1 MPGRIFPI
9 RKVRSGPPAHF
20 LGYPGKYFLSCAR
33 WHLVFLYI
41 ASALCLSSLPC
52 LLLLYHSHR
61 VPGLYVFHGSGYCPV
76 LRSVYHN
83 SILYANICSFHI
95 LPLFICADR
104 FNRHIHL
111 SFPPKTRKTPAA
123 ARRDLSL
130 WVSMKFYIIC
140 VYCFSA
146 FPCYEIFYTHIN
158 LRLPELL
165 IQIQSVE
172 AA

>member
-1 MPGRIFPI
+1 MLVGT
-9 RKVRSGPPAHF
+9 S
-20 LGYPGKYFLSCAR
+20 YF
-33 WHLVFLYI
+33 YI
-41 ASALCLSSLPC
+41 LLRHCVSPLCHVCFCFIILTEFRDYTFSMD
-52 LLLLYHSHR
+52 
-61 VPGLYVFHGSGYCPV
+61 SGYCPV

-111 SFPPKTRKTPAA
+111 SFPPKTRKAPAA
-123 ARRDLSL
+123 ARRGLSL

>member
-1 MPGRIFPI
+1 MLF
-9 RKVRSGPPAHF
+9 RS
-20 LGYPGKYFLSCAR
+20 
-33 WHLVFLYI
+33 

-61 VPGLYVFHGSGYCPV
+61 APGLYVFQVFRALSHVTVSIPQIRLMCKHLFV
-76 LRSVYHN
+76 LYFTTFHLHRLRRPFQSAYPSVF
-83 SILYANICSFHI
+83 SQ
-95 LPLFICADR
+95 
-104 FNRHIHL
+104 
-111 SFPPKTRKTPAA
+111 KTRKPPAA
-123 ARRDLSL
+123 ARRGLSL

-146 FPCYEIFYTHIN
+146 FPCYEIFYMHIN

>member
-1 MPGRIFPI
+1 MLVGT
-9 RKVRSGPPAHF
+9 S
-20 LGYPGKYFLSCAR
+20 YF
-33 WHLVFLYI
+33 YI
-41 ASALCLSSLPC
+41 LLRHCVSPLCHVCFCFIILTEFRDYTFSMD
-52 LLLLYHSHR
+52 
-61 VPGLYVFHGSGYCPV
+61 SGYCPV
-76 LRSVYHN
+76 LRSVYHH

-104 FNRHIHL
+104 FNRQIHL
-111 SFPPKTRKTPAA
+111 SFPPKTRETPAA
-123 ARRDLSL
+123 ARRGLSL

-146 FPCYEIFYTHIN
+146 FPCYEIFYMHIN

-172 AA
+172 VA

>member
-1 MPGRIFPI
+1 MEFSFAISRGD
-9 RKVRSGPPAHF
+9 
-20 LGYPGKYFLSCAR
+20 
-33 WHLVFLYI
+33 
-41 ASALCLSSLPC
+41 PC
-52 LLLLYHSHR
+52 
-61 VPGLYVFHGSGYCPV
+61 PEF
-76 LRSVYHN
+76 
-83 SILYANICSFHI
+83 SFS
-95 LPLFICADR
+95 FKC

-111 SFPPKTRKTPAA
+111 SFPQKTRKTPAA
-123 ARRDLSL
+123 ARRGLSL

>member
-1 MPGRIFPI
+1 MLVGT
-9 RKVRSGPPAHF
+9 S
-20 LGYPGKYFLSCAR
+20 YF
-33 WHLVFLYI
+33 YI
-41 ASALCLSSLPC
+41 LLRHCVSPLCHVCFCFIILTEFRDYTFSMD
-52 LLLLYHSHR
+52 
-61 VPGLYVFHGSGYCPV
+61 SGYCPV

-104 FNRHIHL
+104 FNRQIHL
-111 SFPPKTRKTPAA
+111 SFPPKTRETPAA
-123 ARRDLSL
+123 ARRGLSL

-146 FPCYEIFYTHIN
+146 FPCYEIFYMHIN

-172 AA
+172 VA

>member
-1 MPGRIFPI
+1 M
-9 RKVRSGPPAHF
+9 
-20 LGYPGKYFLSCAR
+20 
-33 WHLVFLYI
+33 
-41 ASALCLSSLPC
+41 
-52 LLLLYHSHR
+52 
-61 VPGLYVFHGSGYCPV
+61 

-83 SILYANICSFHI
+83 SILYANICSFHV

-104 FNRHIHL
+104 FNWHIHL

-123 ARRDLSL
+123 ARRGLSL

>member
-1 MPGRIFPI
+1 MLVGTSYFYILLRHCVSPLCHVCFCFIILTELRDYTFS
-9 RKVRSGPPAHF
+9 RYSGH
-20 LGYPGKYFLSCAR
+20 YPM
-33 WHLVFLYI
+33 
-41 ASALCLSSLPC
+41 
-52 LLLLYHSHR
+52 
-61 VPGLYVFHGSGYCPV
+61 
-76 LRSVYHN
+76 LRSVYHKFA
-83 SILYANICSFHI
+83 SYANVCSFYV
-95 LPLFICADR
+95 LPLFICTDCADR

-123 ARRDLSL
+123 ACRGLSL